1 MTRRL
6 ETTEQEKNQ
15 MLLITAQFLWKD
27 GDEGKNKAELPEGK
41 RADGC

>member
-1 MTRRL
+1 MTLCL

-27 GDEGKNKAELPEGK
+27 GDEGKKKDELLEGK